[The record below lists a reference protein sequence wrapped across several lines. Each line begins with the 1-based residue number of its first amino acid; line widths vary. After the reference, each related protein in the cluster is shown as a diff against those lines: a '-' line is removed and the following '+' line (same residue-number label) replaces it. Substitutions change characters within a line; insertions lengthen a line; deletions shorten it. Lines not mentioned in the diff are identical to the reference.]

1 MVDERLERTIESLED
16 TAGVLKSLLQD
27 KSGQTDDSKLASK
40 EEMDHLRR
48 ELAFLRAENEKLH
61 VRVAILCRALDE
73 RDAKS
78 SRT

>member
-1 MVDERLERTIESLED
+1 MANERLQRTIESLED

-27 KSGQTDDSKLASK
+27 KTGQTDASKVASK
-40 EEMDHLRR
+40 EEMDHLRH
-48 ELAFLRAENEKLH
+48 ELALLRAENEKLN

-78 SRT
+78 SMT